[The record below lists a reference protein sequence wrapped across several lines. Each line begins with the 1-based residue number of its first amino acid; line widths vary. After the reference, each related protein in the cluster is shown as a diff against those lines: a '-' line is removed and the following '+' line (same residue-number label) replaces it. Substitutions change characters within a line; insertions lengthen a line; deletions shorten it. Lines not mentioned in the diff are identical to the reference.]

1 MKYLLII
8 LLFLNTAQASQ
19 TSIYETSLYTGTVFL
34 FLLLLAITIV
44 QMRKNSQD
52 KQILKE
58 KEEKITWLRQIY
70 AEKEHSHLQNVQELE
85 KEILKLTHSN
95 ENLEL
100 RLKEGT
106 KNQVVNKIE
115 ELQNKRQTAQSR
127 LDTQL

>member
-1 MKYLLII
+1 MKYLFII
-8 LLFLNTAQASQ
+8 LLFLNTVQASQ

-34 FLLLLAITIV
+34 FLLLLAIAIV

-52 KQILKE
+52 RQILKE

-70 AEKEHSHLQNVQELE
+70 AEKEHNHLQDVQKME

-115 ELQNKRQTAQSR
+115 ELQNKRQTVQSR
-127 LDTQL
+127 LATQL